1 MEIQYKSWLSLPNFI
16 VTILYVI
23 VVAHFQAADQFPSTP
38 RWENMAI
45 MAHNTRWL
53 LFEILVLF
61 THQIIKRTPNMVLNC
76 SCGFL
81 FAIYNWSQMSTKL
94 NRPEKSKHF
103 NERKSFIKENC
114 SYKIQKKSMSQFL
127 IDWNKTVSVLF
138 FSAFL
143 DQMLQ
148 IVYIQYGNWSSWKAI
163 KCTFLKLK
171 EIGSLFSNNG
181 KFGWT
186 KEFVQ
191 LLFVEKSTTKWWPL
205 FC

>member
-1 MEIQYKSWLSLPNFI
+1 MTIGILGQNFSNPFKFNWCVLINSSQIFFSLWMEIQYKSWLSLPNFI

-114 SYKIQKKSMSQFL
+114 S
-127 IDWNKTVSVLF
+127 
-138 FSAFL
+138 
-143 DQMLQ
+143 
-148 IVYIQYGNWSSWKAI
+148 
-163 KCTFLKLK
+163 
-171 EIGSLFSNNG
+171 
-181 KFGWT
+181 
-186 KEFVQ
+186 
-191 LLFVEKSTTKWWPL
+191 
-205 FC
+205 